1 MGKDSSI
8 DANAIRSRII
18 SELLD
23 NLAESRRIMLDQNMD
38 LKTRERWSQIH
49 MSTSQTLNT
58 VLRDLQTRDWEER
71 LKNLEESGKLN
82 GTVLRTIKTRA
93 TN

>member
-8 DANAIRSRII
+8 DENAIRSRII

-38 LKTRERWSQIH
+38 LKTRERWGQIH

-82 GTVLRTIKTRA
+82 GTALRTIKTRA

>member
-1 MGKDSSI
+1 MGRDFSI
-8 DANAIRSRII
+8 DENAIRSRII

-23 NLAESRRIMLDQNMD
+23 NLAESRRIMLNQNMD

-58 VLRDLQTRDWEER
+58 VLRDLETRDWEER

-82 GTVLRTIKTRA
+82 GTALRTIKTRA